1 MGFLGR
7 LTLPVASG
15 LVHQDR
21 MDEAYEGLAELR
33 SDRLGLTQ
41 TILHDCAMTGF
52 CNQMVRIIDG
62 LRKAGLPE

>member
-1 MGFLGR
+1 
-7 LTLPVASG
+7 
-15 LVHQDR
+15 